1 MKKWYPRYPI
11 TKPKD
16 EREVL
21 GVDPAKVTLVS
32 ISEWLYT
39 YADLHVRLVWT
50 GHDAASWRHYRGVG
64 HRPASRQAY
73 FSVKATL
80 AIARDDLGEHIQ
92 VDGGQSSRKSAYTG
106 SPCSGRAVPPPFN
119 RPVQSSAYGRQLL
132 RRLPMPHP
140 PQSRP
145 QYTSVSPLATSDLSR
160 CEYCAQQ
167 RVTILVNA
175 ALSVLSLTLLGTGR
189 RFRSTAAPA

>member
-1 MKKWYPRYPI
+1 MKKWSPKYPI
-11 TKPKD
+11 TKPRD

-50 GHDAASWRHYRGVG
+50 GHDAASWRHFRGVG

-73 FSVKATL
+73 FSVNATL

-106 SPCSGRAVPPPFN
+106 SRSRAQPAPAPADA
-119 RPVQSSAYGRQLL
+119 SSASSTPTIHLSFSPCDIQLVSLRVLCPTTGDYTRQCSPKCSLAYA
-132 RRLPMPHP
+132 PGNWP
-140 PQSRP
+140 PSQI
-145 QYTSVSPLATSDLSR
+145 Y
-160 CEYCAQQ
+160 
-167 RVTILVNA
+167 
-175 ALSVLSLTLLGTGR
+175 
-189 RFRSTAAPA
+189 RSTSLNSPETPRDQHNLI